1 MLQVSRLRQ
10 TWARLKTDNV
20 SSDESFTTRL
30 QPLLRSMDEAGSML
44 PLHNVTVPHIIPLV
58 RLLTRPACDLD
69 APMMPWET
77 NGDLGIDI
85 MLAHLDTGRVITEN
99 SRLYGVTGTNLMR
112 TFSVDPDLRDMFRT
126 ETHMRLMWGAKG
138 AQVDATSRYAKFN
151 EVLTVL
157 SERLEPEKSV
167 APNRET
173 SPWVKMWHSVSRMFS
188 HNVNTRVS
196 INISNKIV

>member
-1 MLQVSRLRQ
+1 
-10 TWARLKTDNV
+10 
-20 SSDESFTTRL
+20 
-30 QPLLRSMDEAGSML
+30 MDEAGSML

-58 RLLTRPACDLD
+58 RLLTRPPCDLD
-69 APMMPWET
+69 APMMQWET

-99 SRLYGVTGTNLMR
+99 CRLYSVTGTNLMR
-112 TFSVDPDLRDMFRT
+112 TFCVDPHLRDMFRT
-126 ETHMRLMWGAKG
+126 ETHLRLMWGAKG
-138 AQVDATSRYAKFN
+138 ALVGAASRYAKFD

-173 SPWVKMWHSVSRMFS
+173 SP
-188 HNVNTRVS
+188 
-196 INISNKIV
+196 